1 MVGPTTFGY
10 QNLGFGAGAA
20 TADLGKLELLNT
32 TTISS
37 STPEFTTVLAVSTYN
52 VHLFTFTDI
61 HLGSQSELAYQ
72 LSNDSGSTYEAG
84 TSYQVGNQRIF
95 ENGTNDNR
103 RAAQATARLVGDM
116 SNNAL
121 SAANGHMYLYNAGG
135 SDKYTFSTSVMA
147 FRDNADK
154 CAIEYG
160 VQTYPTSETV
170 NGIRFGLGA
179 GSLSAL
185 DSGII
190 SVYGLAE
197 V

>member
-1 MVGPTTFGY
+1 MAP
-10 QNLGFGAGAA
+10 LGAA
-20 TADLGKLELLNT
+20 RALITGGVLDVGKLELLNT

-37 STPEFTTVLAVSTYN
+37 STPEFTTVLDVSTYN
-52 VHLFTFTDI
+52 VHLFTFMDI
-61 HLGSQSELAYQ
+61 HLGSQSEFAYQ

-84 TSYQVGNQRIF
+84 TNYQVGNQRVF

-135 SDKYTFSTSVMA
+135 SDKYTFSTSQMA
-147 FRDNADK
+147 FRSNADK
-154 CAIEYG
+154 CGIEFG
-160 VQTYPTSETV
+160 IQTYNTSETV
-170 NGIRFGLGA
+170 NGIKFGLGA
-179 GSLSAL
+179 GALSAL
-185 DSGII
+185 DSGVI

-197 V
+197 S

>member
-1 MVGPTTFGY
+1 MSP
-10 QNLGFGAGAA
+10 LGAA
-20 TADLGKLELLNT
+20 RALITGGVLDLGKLELLNT

-37 STPEFTTVLAVSTYN
+37 STPEFTTVLATSTYN
-52 VHLFTFTDI
+52 VHLFTFMDI

-72 LSNDSGSTYEAG
+72 LSNDSGSSYE
-84 TSYQVGNQRIF
+84 TTYQVGNQRIR
-95 ENGTNDNR
+95 ETAGTSER
-103 RAAQATARLVGDM
+103 RAQQNTARLCGDM
-116 SNNAL
+116 STNAL

-147 FRDNADK
+147 FRDSADK

-170 NGIRFGLGA
+170 NGIKFGLGA
-179 GSLSAL
+179 GSLAAL

-197 V
+197 S

>member
-61 HLGSQSELAYQ
+61 HLGSQSEFSYQ

-84 TSYQVGNQRIF
+84 TNYQVGNQRVF

-135 SDKYTFSTSVMA
+135 SDKYTFSTSQMA
-147 FRDNADK
+147 FRSNADK
-154 CAIEYG
+154 CGLEFGI
-160 VQTYPTSETV
+160 QTYNTSETV

-179 GSLSAL
+179 GSLAAL

>member
-1 MVGPTTFGY
+1 MAP
-10 QNLGFGAGAA
+10 LGAA
-20 TADLGKLELLNT
+20 RPLITGSVLDVGALELLNT

-37 STPEFTTVLAVSTYN
+37 STPEFTTVLDVSTYN

-61 HLGSQSELAYQ
+61 HLGSQSEFAYQ

-84 TSYQVGNQRIF
+84 TNYQVGNQRVF

-135 SDKYTFSTSVMA
+135 SDKYTFSTSQMA
-147 FRDNADK
+147 FRSNADK
-154 CAIEYG
+154 CGIEFG
-160 VQTYPTSETV
+160 IQTYNTSETV
-170 NGIRFGLGA
+170 NGIRFGFGA
-179 GSLSAL
+179 GALSAL
-185 DSGII
+185 DSGVI

-197 V
+197 S

>member
-61 HLGSQSELAYQ
+61 HLGSQSEFSYQ

-84 TSYQVGNQRIF
+84 TNYQVGNQRVF

-135 SDKYTFSTSVMA
+135 SDKYTFSTSQMA
-147 FRDNADK
+147 VS
-154 CAIEYG
+154 Y
-160 VQTYPTSETV
+160 THLTLPT
-170 NGIRFGLGA
+170 IC
-179 GSLSAL
+179 
-185 DSGII
+185 
-190 SVYGLAE
+190 SV
-197 V
+197 

>member
-1 MVGPTTFGY
+1 MAP
-10 QNLGFGAGAA
+10 LGAA
-20 TADLGKLELLNT
+20 RALITGGVLDVGKLELLNT

-37 STPEFTTVLAVSTYN
+37 STPEFTTVLDVSTYN

-61 HLGSQSELAYQ
+61 HLPSQSEFAYQ

-84 TSYQVGNQRIF
+84 TNYQVGNQRVF

-135 SDKYTFSTSVMA
+135 SDKYTFSTSQMA
-147 FRDNADK
+147 FRSNADK
-154 CAIEYG
+154 CGIEFG
-160 VQTYPTSETV
+160 IQTYNTSETV
-170 NGIRFGLGA
+170 NGIKFGLGA
-179 GSLSAL
+179 GALSAL
-185 DSGII
+185 DSGVI

-197 V
+197 S

>member
-1 MVGPTTFGY
+1 MSP
-10 QNLGFGAGAA
+10 LGAA
-20 TADLGKLELLNT
+20 RALITGGVLDAGKLELLNT

-37 STPEFTTVLAVSTYN
+37 STPEFTTVLATSTYN

-61 HLGSQSELAYQ
+61 HLGSQSEFAYQ

-84 TSYQVGNQRIF
+84 TSYQVGNQRVF

-135 SDKYTFSTSVMA
+135 SDKYTFSTSQMA
-147 FRDNADK
+147 FRSNADK
-154 CAIEYG
+154 CGIEFG
-160 VQTYPTSETV
+160 IQTYNTSETV
-170 NGIRFGLGA
+170 NGIKFGLGA
-179 GSLSAL
+179 GSLAAL

-197 V
+197 S

>member
-1 MVGPTTFGY
+1 MSP
-10 QNLGFGAGAA
+10 LGAA
-20 TADLGKLELLNT
+20 RALITGGVLDVGKLELLNT

-52 VHLFTFTDI
+52 VHLFTFNDI
-61 HLGSQSELAYQ
+61 HLGSQSEFAYQ

-84 TSYQVGNQRIF
+84 TSYQVGNQRVF

-135 SDKYTFSTSVMA
+135 SDKYTFSTSQMA
-147 FRDNADK
+147 FRSNADK
-154 CAIEYG
+154 CGLEFGI
-160 VQTYPTSETV
+160 QTYNTSETV
-170 NGIRFGLGA
+170 NGIKFGLGA
-179 GSLSAL
+179 GSLAAL
-185 DSGII
+185 DSGTI

-197 V
+197 S